1 MPLLQLGFIRG
12 KIPAPPKPEGSTSI
26 EPPAEFKRPIA
37 SKPPVWVWVV
47 IFVAALLIFI
57 GWMFVTGVR
66 QISPYSLF
74 LLPVMMVSMLGMAR
88 GGGNKD
94 NKPAVLNDARAGYDR
109 YLDQQRAKIHLDA
122 REQAEEV
129 SWYHPDPSGG
139 ALGSYIGTRRMWD
152 RTRKDANFGHVRLG
166 LGISRLAKPL
176 HPPTSVAPPEDLEP
190 IQSIAAREFLSTQAV
205 VHDIPRPLHL
215 FDHPGYSFFGRDRK
229 HLQGVLRALCMQL
242 CVFHGPDDVLVPII
256 TDDIDEWE
264 WAKWLPHCADPE
276 LVDAAGPARLIFGS
290 VEEFMTRFTEDLEAR
305 SAHTPKM
312 TGGEA
317 VSGQF
322 LVVVVDLPGA
332 DCAPILGA
340 TGKLGVSVLEMT
352 NNGSS
357 LTARNRD
364 RVFVADDIGN
374 LLKPVPPARRSRP
387 RPVEQPRP
395 RAGLP
400 PAPQNNSEADQ
411 PQEANA
417 W

>member
-1 MPLLQLGFIRG
+1 MSLLQLGFIRG
-12 KIPAPPKPEGSTSI
+12 KIPAPPKPGGDTSI
-26 EPPAEFKRPIA
+26 EPPAEFKRQIA

-94 NKPAVLNDARAGYDR
+94 NKPSVLNDGRAGYMR
-109 YLDQQRAKIHLDA
+109 YLDQQRVKIHRDA
-122 REQAEEV
+122 QEQAEEV
-129 SWYHPDPSGG
+129 SWYHPDPTDG
-139 ALGSYIGTRRMWD
+139 ALVSYIGTRHMWN
-152 RTRKDANFGHVRLG
+152 RTPKDANFGHVRLG
-166 LGISRLAKPL
+166 LGISQLAVKL
-176 HPPTSVAPPEDLEP
+176 HPPTSIAPPEDLEP
-190 IQSIAAREFLSTQAV
+190 IQSIAAREFLTSQAV

-229 HLQGVLRALCMQL
+229 HLQGVLRAVAAQL
-242 CVFHGPDDVLVPII
+242 CVFHGPDDVLLPII
-256 TDDIDEWE
+256 TDDIEEWE
-264 WAKWLPHCADPE
+264 WAKWFPHCADPE
-276 LVDAAGPARLIFGS
+276 LVDAAGPARLLFAG
-290 VEEFMTRFTEDLEAR
+290 VDEFMTRFSGDLEDR

-312 TGGEA
+312 TGSQA
-317 VSGQF
+317 VTGRH
-322 LVVVVDLPGA
+322 LVVIVDLPGA

-374 LLKPVPPARRSRP
+374 LLKPVQTGKRARP
-387 RPVEQPRP
+387 RRVEQPQQ
-395 RAGLP
+395 RAALP
-400 PAPQNNSEADQ
+400 AAAQDNSSTDQ